1 MTRGAPSEAAGGPE
15 HVDAITPYRECP
27 GALR

>member
-1 MTRGAPSEAAGGPE
+1 MTRGAPSEDPGGPE
-15 HVDAITPYRECP
+15 DVDAITPYRECP